1 MMKDRAGKTLVNQ
14 LRLMAP
20 IVPYLFTMV
29 VAAGCAATRVSNQQE
44 AALGKLPRP
53 ARVWVHDFAATAA
66 DVPADS
72 PLAGKPSGNLTD
84 NEIAL
89 SRELGTQIATEL
101 AAQISAMG
109 LPAARAA
116 AGTVPRVH
124 DLVIRGTLLS
134 INPGSTLERVT
145 IGCGLGASE
154 LRTAVE
160 TYQVTAE
167 GPRMIESETIDAGGS
182 KGPGAALG
190 VVGLAATGNPAG
202 LIVSTGLKLYG
213 EESGRSKITG
223 RAKSTASEI
232 AGLLQQRFQRQGWVQ

>member
-1 MMKDRAGKTLVNQ
+1 MKDRTGKRSFNR
-14 LRLMAP
+14 LRLVAP
-20 IVPYLFTMV
+20 LVPYLFIMV
-29 VAAGCAATRVSNQQE
+29 FAVGCASTRVSNQKE
-44 AALGKLPRP
+44 VALGKSTRP
-53 ARVWVHDFAATAA
+53 ARVWVYDFAATTS

-72 PLAGKPSGNLTD
+72 PLAAHPAGKLTD
-84 NEIAL
+84 KETAL
-89 SRELGTQIATEL
+89 GRDLGAQIASEL
-101 AAQISAMG
+101 ATQISAMG

-116 AGTVPRVH
+116 AGTVPRVN

-182 KGPGAALG
+182 KTPGASLG

-223 RAKSTASEI
+223 RAKSTAAEI

>member
-1 MMKDRAGKTLVNQ
+1 MKDRAGSGLFNQ
-14 LRLMAP
+14 LRPVAP
-20 IVPYLFTMV
+20 LISYLCTMV
-29 VAAGCAATRVSNQQE
+29 VAVGCASTQVSNQKE
-44 AALGKLPRP
+44 VALGKLSRP
-53 ARVWVHDFAATAA
+53 AHVWVYDFAATAS

-72 PLAGKPSGNLTD
+72 PLAAHSSGKLTD
-84 NEIAL
+84 KEVAL
-89 SRELGTQIATEL
+89 GRVLGAQIASEL
-101 AAQISAMG
+101 ATQISAMG

-116 AGTVPRVH
+116 GGTIPRVN

-134 INPGSTLERVT
+134 INSGNALERVT

-160 TYQVTAE
+160 TYQVTAH

-182 KGPGAALG
+182 NTPGASLG

-213 EESGRSKITG
+213 EESGESKITG
-223 RAKSTASEI
+223 RAKSTATEI